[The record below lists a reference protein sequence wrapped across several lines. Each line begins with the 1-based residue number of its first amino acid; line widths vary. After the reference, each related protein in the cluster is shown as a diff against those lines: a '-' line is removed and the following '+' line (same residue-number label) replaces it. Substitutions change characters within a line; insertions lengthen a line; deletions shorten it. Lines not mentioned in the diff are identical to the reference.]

1 MIKISAPNRLR
12 IAAIERLFGGW
23 GPSCVVD
30 DVSPHH
36 RQTQSLW
43 RASTGSEQ
51 RSETYAKLSKLHN
64 VWRCGAVE
72 YGFARFANVPRGP
85 QAWGAVTQTGFARQ
99 ALDRPTRIGC
109 PQAPAERP

>member
-12 IAAIERLFGGW
+12 IAAMERLIGV

-43 RASTGSEQ
+43 EASTG
-51 RSETYAKLSKLHN
+51 
-64 VWRCGAVE
+64 WRCGVVPAVAGRTARVVLTNRSLTCPGVFEIVDRSWNSIRE
-72 YGFARFANVPRGP
+72 YGVDGLALPRPGP
-85 QAWGAVTQTGFARQ
+85 
-99 ALDRPTRIGC
+99 
-109 PQAPAERP
+109 